1 MHFNMIKITV
11 EDREGAVRTI
21 EVLQSN
27 DLNLMETLKTFEYDM
42 RATCGGMA
50 LCADCH
56 CKVVDG
62 GDNLPEPEEAEL
74 ITLDTRPDANASSR
88 LACQLK
94 VSPQVDGLYIKLM
107 GYQ

>member
-1 MHFNMIKITV
+1 MIKITV
-11 EDREGAVRTI
+11 EDREGAVRLLEITAAT
-21 EVLQSN
+21 EQ
-27 DLNLMETLKTFEYDM
+27 NLMETLKTFEYDM

-56 CKVVDG
+56 CKIVNG

-94 VSPQVDGLYIKLM
+94 VNSQIDGLHIKLM